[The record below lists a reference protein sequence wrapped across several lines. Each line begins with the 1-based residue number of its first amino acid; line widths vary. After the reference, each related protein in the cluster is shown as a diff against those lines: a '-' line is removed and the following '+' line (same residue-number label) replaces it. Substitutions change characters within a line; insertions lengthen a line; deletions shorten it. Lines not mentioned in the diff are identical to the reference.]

1 MPLLLIILAC
11 LPARV
16 AAQDPI
22 VLQLKWHHQFQFAGY
37 YAAIAQGYY
46 RDAGLDVRLREA
58 GPGTDVVDEV
68 VSGRAHY
75 GVGSSDLLLDRQRG
89 QPVVVLATPFQHSP
103 LVLLARAE
111 IDNVHDLVGR
121 RLMLEYHSEELIA
134 YLQHEGVALGLLHR
148 QPHTLSADA
157 LIRGEVDAMSA
168 YNTDETYT
176 LQQSGVPYQT
186 FTPRSAGIDFYGDNL
201 FTSESELR
209 DHGARVRAFREASL
223 KGWRYAMLH
232 PEEVVAWILT
242 QYPAT
247 NNPAL
252 DRNKLLFEAKQMQPL
267 IRADLVEMGYMY
279 PGRWQHIAQTY
290 MDLGL
295 LTAMPDLDSFLYSQ
309 QEERAHQQQLMIYQG
324 IAIGLLVTAFLLILL
339 MIFLRLNRRLRE
351 ESKARH
357 QLSQEIADNE
367 RHFRFITENSAD
379 VIWTMD
385 IQSGRFTYLSP
396 SVQHL
401 RGFTVEEVL
410 AQTGEE
416 LMTAESADRIARQ
429 MKESLATWAAGDH
442 INTKRVTLVD
452 QPHKD
457 GRLIHTEVVTTLH
470 ADKDGNP
477 VSVLGVTRDISDRK
491 ASEEMMRQLAFY
503 DPLTHL
509 PNRRLLQDRLQ
520 HSLQQ
525 ADGKPLALLF
535 IDLDHFKPV
544 NDQHGHEAG
553 DWLLATVAKRM
564 LHCVREGDTVARI
577 GGDEFMVLLP
587 EITGEAGA
595 IAIAEAIHQSLNQTF
610 AMTDALHFHISS
622 CIGVALYPQ
631 HGTTQKQ
638 LMNHGDQAMYQAK
651 EAGRNRIQLF
661 TPQMAGGITREAA
674 NQMQLG
680 WKQSHDCGH
689 PQIDDDHRQL
699 FALANQL
706 LNGVLTME
714 EDTDQ
719 FHQNFEALLALA
731 ASHFN
736 NEEAILAKLEYAELD
751 THRQE
756 HQKLLHRA
764 DSLYQA
770 ARTGELTSLTL
781 LEFVLQDLVLG
792 HMVKQDRRYFPLLQ
806 ASMQEEALLSPDGP
820 LTSPPPGLVK
830 H

>member
-1 MPLLLIILAC
+1 M
-11 LPARV
+11 
-16 AAQDPI
+16 
-22 VLQLKWHHQFQFAGY
+22 
-37 YAAIAQGYY
+37 
-46 RDAGLDVRLREA
+46 
-58 GPGTDVVDEV
+58 
-68 VSGRAHY
+68 
-75 GVGSSDLLLDRQRG
+75 
-89 QPVVVLATPFQHSP
+89 
-103 LVLLARAE
+103 
-111 IDNVHDLVGR
+111 
-121 RLMLEYHSEELIA
+121 
-134 YLQHEGVALGLLHR
+134 
-148 QPHTLSADA
+148 
-157 LIRGEVDAMSA
+157 
-168 YNTDETYT
+168 
-176 LQQSGVPYQT
+176 
-186 FTPRSAGIDFYGDNL
+186 
-201 FTSESELR
+201 
-209 DHGARVRAFREASL
+209 
-223 KGWRYAMLH
+223 
-232 PEEVVAWILT
+232 
-242 QYPAT
+242 
-247 NNPAL
+247 
-252 DRNKLLFEAKQMQPL
+252 
-267 IRADLVEMGYMY
+267 
-279 PGRWQHIAQTY
+279 
-290 MDLGL
+290 
-295 LTAMPDLDSFLYSQ
+295 
-309 QEERAHQQQLMIYQG
+309 
-324 IAIGLLVTAFLLILL
+324 
-339 MIFLRLNRRLRE
+339 
-351 ESKARH
+351 
-357 QLSQEIADNE
+357 
-367 RHFRFITENSAD
+367 
-379 VIWTMD
+379 
-385 IQSGRFTYLSP
+385 
-396 SVQHL
+396 
-401 RGFTVEEVL
+401 
-410 AQTGEE
+410 
-416 LMTAESADRIARQ
+416 
-429 MKESLATWAAGDH
+429 
-442 INTKRVTLVD
+442 D

-457 GRLIHTEVVTTLH
+457 GHLIHTEVVTTLH

-661 TPQMAGGITREAA
+661 TPQMAGGITQEAVH
-674 NQMQLG
+674 QIQLG

-756 HQKLLHRA
+756 HQKLLRRA
-764 DSLYQA
+764 NSLYQA
-770 ARTGELTSLTL
+770 ARTGELTNLAL
-781 LEFVLQDLVLG
+781 LDFVLQDLVLG
-792 HMVKQDRRYFPLLQ
+792 HMVKQDRRYFPLLK
-806 ASMQEEALLSPDGP
+806 ASMQEETLLSPDGP